1 MSNKPA
7 NPKEPSP
14 SASGEALRALALEM
28 RQFIREHYPDSS
40 LLAGNWPGVRALV
53 DRWDA
58 ALAPSG
64 EARPEQNKETA

>member
-14 SASGEALRALALEM
+14 SASGEALRALVGKVADEVQARGRKHATGEPLFFDRHNLE
-28 RQFIREHYPDSS
+28 
-40 LLAGNWPGVRALV
+40 RAIE
-53 DRWDA
+53 A

-64 EARPEQNKETA
+64 ETKP